1 LPFFKN
7 QWQTFQSFV
16 IEGWRHIV
24 TGYDHLIFIMVLLAS
39 SITFRRWLWVLTSF
53 TLAHGITYSIAS
65 MGWVQI
71 QPSLIEPVIALTIL
85 LTAILALLKIQLKT
99 SAEIMMIFSFGL
111 FHGLGFASAMNTQ
124 LQDASF
130 PLSIVIGFNLGIEL
144 GQLVVATTLALIFYL
159 LRQHAHAYER
169 ARSGLLWI
177 GFCAGVFWLFERF

>member
-1 LPFFKN
+1 
-7 QWQTFQSFV
+7 
-16 IEGWRHIV
+16 
-24 TGYDHLIFIMVLLAS
+24 
-39 SITFRRWLWVLTSF
+39 VLTSF

-159 LRQHAHAYER
+159 LRQHAYAYER